1 MGKPAREPSN
11 ALLDW
16 ARLLRL
22 PNHATAIADVLAGY
36 LVVAGLKTVAL
47 PAGLA
52 WAVGAG
58 WAFYAAGMVLNDVFD
73 VALDR
78 EERPERPLP
87 SGRIDLHSAAIV
99 GQGLLALGGLCACA
113 AALVSGS
120 PATALVGALLTG
132 AIWLYDRH
140 AKSTSAGPAV
150 MGACRGLN
158 WLLGMTAAGGPHLEA
173 HWLLPLGIA
182 AYVAG
187 ITIYARDEAATSK
200 RALLVRGVTVMAT
213 GLALAG
219 LGTVLA
225 ARASGGI
232 PWGDGPRPGIGIDR
246 LTAWGTLWTLVSAS
260 VLLRAFLGVVEPTPP
275 RVRAAVGNAIMALIT
290 LDAILVLAACGE
302 PWAVVVL
309 ALLAPFLLL
318 RRSIPP
324 T

>member
-1 MGKPAREPSN
+1 MGKPAHPAAN
-11 ALLDW
+11 PLLDW

-36 LVVAGLKTVAL
+36 LVVAGLKKVAL
-47 PAGLA
+47 PPGLA

-87 SGRIDLHSAAIV
+87 SGRIDVRTAALV
-99 GQGLLALGGLCACA
+99 GQGLLAVGGICACA
-113 AALVSGS
+113 AAFVAGT
-120 PATALVGALLTG
+120 PATALVGALLTA
-132 AIWLYDRH
+132 AIWVYDRH
-140 AKSTSAGPAV
+140 AKGTPAGPAV

-158 WLLGMTAAGGPHLEA
+158 WLLGMTAAGGPLVEG

-187 ITIYARDEAATSK
+187 ITIYARDEAATSG
-200 RALLVRGVTVMAT
+200 RALLVRGLTVMAT

-232 PWGDGPRPGIGIDR
+232 PWGAAAGPRGGVDR
-246 LTAWGTLWTLVSAS
+246 LTAWGALWTLVSAS
-260 VLLRAFLGVVEPTPP
+260 ILLRGLLGVLEPTPA
-275 RVRAAVGNAIMALIT
+275 RVRAAVGNSIMALIT
-290 LDAILVLAACGE
+290 LDAILVLASCGE